1 MLVFSPLEQ
10 FEIQL
15 FPFFSFGGIFFS
27 NSVLYMIIV
36 FFAVLWFFYF
46 LASKSGFVPNPWQ
59 LMNELFYGTVMDLV
73 KQQIGLKGEKFLPF
87 MYMLFVFILMSNC
100 VGLLP
105 YSFTVTGQFLVTLSL
120 AFSSFIGV
128 VIIGFVTFKLHFLS
142 FFVPTGVS
150 KALVPFLVVIEVISY
165 LIRPFSLAIRLFANM
180 LAGHTL
186 LHILAAFVFYVSKQS
201 YLVMIFPFLFLFAI
215 TLLEIGI
222 AFIQAYV
229 FIILICIYLNDSL
242 NLHH

>member
-1 MLVFSPLEQ
+1 MFSPLEQ

-15 FPFFSFGGIFFS
+15 FPFFNLGGLFFS
-27 NSVLYMIIV
+27 NSILYMILV
-36 FFAVLWFFYF
+36 FFSVVWFFYF
-46 LASKSGFVPNPWQ
+46 LASKSGFIPNPWQ
-59 LMNELFYGTVMDLV
+59 LLNELFYGTVMDLV
-73 KQQIGLKGEKFLPF
+73 KQQVGHKGEKFLPF
-87 MYMLFVFILMSNC
+87 MYMLFVFILMSNTI
-100 VGLLP
+100 GLLP

-128 VIIGFVTFKLHFLS
+128 VIIGFVSFKLHFLS

-201 YLVMIFPFLFLFAI
+201 YLVMILPFLFLFAI
-215 TLLEIGI
+215 TLLEVGI

-229 FIILICIYLNDSL
+229 FIILVCIYLNDSL
-242 NLHH
+242 NLEH

>member
-1 MLVFSPLEQ
+1 
-10 FEIQL
+10 
-15 FPFFSFGGIFFS
+15 
-27 NSVLYMIIV
+27 
-36 FFAVLWFFYF
+36 
-46 LASKSGFVPNPWQ
+46 
-59 LMNELFYGTVMDLV
+59 MDLV
-73 KQQIGLKGEKFLPF
+73 KQQIGFKGEKFLPF
-87 MYMLFVFILMSNC
+87 MYMLFVFILMSNT

-201 YLVMIFPFLFLFAI
+201 YLVMILPFLFLFAI

-229 FIILICIYLNDSL
+229 FIILVCIYLNDSL
-242 NLHH
+242 NLEH